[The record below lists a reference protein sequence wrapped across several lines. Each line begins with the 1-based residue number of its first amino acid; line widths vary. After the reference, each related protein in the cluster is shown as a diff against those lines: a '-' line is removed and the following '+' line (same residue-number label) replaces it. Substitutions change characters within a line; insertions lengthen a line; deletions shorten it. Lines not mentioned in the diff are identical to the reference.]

1 VAGAGGVAQ
10 PEPPPQAAA
19 GALMISRAEL
29 QGRHVSARLP
39 RSTAQGTDAV
49 QRITITIDDDLL
61 EAIDGLMTQRGYA
74 SRSEAFRDIIR
85 DRVDRQQLGEPR
97 AACIATLSYVYDHA
111 TRALA
116 SRLTHAHHDHHDLTV
131 ASMHVHLDH
140 ESCLEV
146 SVLRGPSDAVRSL
159 SDSLT
164 TQRGVRHAQLH
175 MIPVQ
180 ETAARHT
187 HGAGAAEHTHLA

>member
-1 VAGAGGVAQ
+1 
-10 PEPPPQAAA
+10 
-19 GALMISRAEL
+19 M
-29 QGRHVSARLP
+29 
-39 RSTAQGTDAV
+39 

-74 SRSEAFRDIIR
+74 SRSEALRDIVR
-85 DRVDRQQLGEPR
+85 DTMDRRRTDYPK

-111 TRALA
+111 TRDLA
-116 SRLTHAHHDHHDLTV
+116 GRLTHAHHNHHDLSV

-140 ESCLEV
+140 KACLEI
-146 SVLRGPSDAVRSL
+146 SVLRGPSGTVSEFADTLA
-159 SDSLT
+159 

-180 ETAARHT
+180 VSKTTHKHGGRSAAHP
-187 HGAGAAEHTHLA
+187 HVHA